1 MGRAGCRAPMKVFPA
16 WMYGDPAVA
25 AERIEN
31 IELRAAE
38 RKQAREAVRDRERRQ
53 ANYSLVSAATPSC

>member
-1 MGRAGCRAPMKVFPA
+1 MKVFPA